1 MSEPNLRR
9 PGLIDLLT
17 NSELRSLATQQHPH
31 CVSMY
36 LPTHR
41 AGPEVQ
47 QDPIRLKNLIASAR
61 DELVDLG
68 LRREEAEEFLAPAK
82 ALLSDSDFWAHGERG
97 LAVLVGPDGVHIYRL
112 ADAGDEL
119 VVVSDRFHVKPLIRS
134 LAAGESYWILA
145 ISQNHV
151 RLLRGDPNGASELA
165 LEEIP
170 ESLAEAL
177 WFEDRERQLQS
188 HSANRVGAG
197 RVTATFHGQ
206 GGAKDTRH
214 SDLSRFLRAV
224 DHGVAHVCA
233 DNPDPVVLAGVERD
247 IAAYREI
254 TQNKHVVPEALTGNC
269 DRLSPI
275 DLHGATWPLVQPHFD
290 ADLVRVRETIAAGSA
305 PSETHVAAAHRAA
318 EGGRIEALVVAL
330 GVRLWGSA
338 GVDADEG
345 THADRQSGDRDLL
358 DAVAIEAM
366 VHGGAVYAV
375 DPDDVPE
382 RGHLAALLR
391 W

>member
-1 MSEPNLRR
+1 M
-9 PGLIDLLT
+9 IDLLT
-17 NSELRSLATQQHPH
+17 HSELRSIATEHHEH

-41 AGPEVQ
+41 AGLEVQ

-61 DELVDLG
+61 DELIDLG
-68 LRREEAEEFLAPAK
+68 LRREEADSFLAPAK
-82 ALLSDSDFWAHGERG
+82 ALQADSDFWAHGERG
-97 LAVLVGPDGVHIYRL
+97 LAVLVGPDGARILRL

-119 VVVSDRFHVKPLIRS
+119 VVVSDRFHVKPLVRS
-134 LAAGESYWILA
+134 LAAGESFWILA

-188 HSANRVGAG
+188 HSASRVGAG
-197 RVTATFHGQ
+197 KVTATFHGQ

-214 SDLSRFLRAV
+214 TDLSRFLRAV
-224 DHGVAHVCA
+224 DNGVAQVCA

-247 IAAYREI
+247 IASYREV
-254 TQNKHVVPEALTGNC
+254 TQNKQLVPEALTGNC
-269 DRLSPI
+269 DRLSPTE
-275 DLHGATWPLVQPHFD
+275 LHKATWPLVQPHFD
-290 ADLVRVRETIAAGSA
+290 ADLVRVRDAIAAGSA
-305 PSETHVAAAHRAA
+305 PSETHVSATHLAA
-318 EGGRIEALVVAL
+318 EDGRVEALVVAL
-330 GVRLWGSA
+330 GVQLWGA
-338 GVDADEG
+338 TGVDSDEQ
-345 THADRQSGDRDLL
+345 THAERQSGDRDLL
-358 DAVAIEAM
+358 DAVAIETM
-366 VHGGAVYAV
+366 VHGGSVFAV
-375 DPDDVPE
+375 DPAEVPE
-382 RGHLAALLR
+382 YGHLAALLR

>member
-1 MSEPNLRR
+1 M
-9 PGLIDLLT
+9 IDLLT
-17 NSELRSLATQQHPH
+17 NSELRSIATEHHEH

-41 AGPEVQ
+41 AGLEVQ

-61 DELVDLG
+61 DELIDLG
-68 LRREEAEEFLAPAK
+68 LRREDADSFLAPAK
-82 ALLSDSDFWAHGERG
+82 ALLTDSDFWAHGERG
-97 LAVLVGPDGVHIYRL
+97 LAVLVGPDGARTLRL

-119 VVVSDRFHVKPLIRS
+119 VVVSDRFHVKPLVRS

-177 WFEDRERQLQS
+177 WFEDRDRQLQS
-188 HSANRVGAG
+188 HSASRVGTG

-224 DHGVAHVCA
+224 DNGVAHVCA
-233 DNPDPVVLAGVERD
+233 DSPDPVVLAGVERD
-247 IAAYREI
+247 IAAYREV
-254 TQNKHVVPEALTGNC
+254 TQNKQLVPEARTGNC
-269 DRLSPI
+269 DRLSPT
-275 DLHGATWPLVQPHFD
+275 DLHKATWPLVHPHFD
-290 ADLVRVRETIAAGSA
+290 ADLVHVRNAISAGSA
-305 PSETHVAAAHRAA
+305 PSETHVSAAYLAA
-318 EGGRIEALVVAL
+318 EEGRIEALLVAL
-330 GVRLWGSA
+330 GVQLWGSP
-338 GVDADEG
+338 GVESDEQ
-345 THADRQSGDRDLL
+345 THAERRSGDRDLL
-358 DAVAIEAM
+358 DAVAIETMA
-366 VHGGAVYAV
+366 HGGSVFAV
-375 DPDDVPE
+375 DPLEVPDH
-382 RGHLAALLR
+382 GHLAALLR